1 MNTADIQSIINALP
15 ERMSEKGL
23 RQVDAEFDI
32 KANAQ
37 PLVILKWWQEKGY
50 TNTHHEFIHADTPAA
65 ALDAA
70 VKFITELPSAEE
82 TKRNTFIAAL
92 GKVIDLG
99 NELGQDVGVLAS
111 EMKRLAENAITDQ
124 RGQRRAA

>member
-1 MNTADIQSIINALP
+1 MNTTDIQTLINAMP
-15 ERMSEKGL
+15 ARMSDKGL
-23 RQVDAEFDI
+23 RKADASFRIDANSQPCVLLIWHRPKGITDNHYEF
-32 KANAQ
+32 
-37 PLVILKWWQEKGY
+37 LR
-50 TNTHHEFIHADTPAA
+50 ADTPAA

-70 VKFITELPSAEE
+70 VKFITALPSAEE

-92 GKVIDLG
+92 GKFIDLG

-124 RGQRRAA
+124 RVAV